1 MAKNLEFA
9 YWVPNVSGGLVVS
22 KLPQKTDWSFEA
34 NKRYA
39 RIAEESGYDFALL
52 QTRFIASYGAE
63 NQLEAITLASALAA
77 STSKIKLISAVHP
90 GLWHPGVYAKMLAT
104 LDQISNG
111 RAAVNV
117 VSGWFKQEFTKYGE
131 PWLEHDERYRRSEEF
146 IQVLRNLWTEE
157 TASFKGDFYRINE
170 APLKPKPVQEGKL
183 PIFQGG
189 NSTAAKQMAA
199 RVSDY
204 YFMNGNTLDGF
215 RKQIDEVSTLAKEEG
230 RTVKF
235 AAHGFVIVRDTEEE
249 AHQLL
254 RDIVGYKDE
263 EAVEGFRQSVKEAGQ
278 STRDKEG
285 MWANSSIEDLVQYN
299 DGFKTGLIGTPE
311 QVADRI
317 IELKKVGIEVILTAH
332 FHYEEDL
339 ERFGKEVIP
348 LVKEKERLLEREQVK
363 V

>member
-1 MAKNLEFA
+1 MSSLKFA

-39 RIAEESGYDFALL
+39 RIAEESNYDLALL
-52 QTRFIASYGAE
+52 QTRFFASYGAE
-63 NQLEAITLASALAA
+63 YQLEAITLASALAA
-77 STSKIKLISAVHP
+77 STEKLNLISAVHP

-104 LDQISNG
+104 LDHISGG
-111 RAAVNV
+111 RAAVNI
-117 VSGWFKQEFTKYGE
+117 VSGWFKQEFTGYGE

-146 IQVLRNLWTEE
+146 IQVLRELWTKEQ
-157 TASFKGDFYRINE
+157 ANFKGDFYRIND
-170 APLKPKPVQEGKL
+170 APFKPKPVQGGDL

-199 RVSDY
+199 KYSDY
-204 YFMNGNTLDGF
+204 YFMNGNTLEGF
-215 RKQIDEVSTLAKEEG
+215 EKQIQEVRALAEQEG
-230 RTVKF
+230 REVKF

-254 RDIVGYKDE
+254 HDIVHYADE
-263 EAVEGFRQSVKEAGQ
+263 EAVEGFQESVKQAGQ
-278 STRDKEG
+278 SASDGEG
-285 MWANSSIEDLVQYN
+285 MWANSSFEDLVQYN

-317 IELKKVGIEVILTAH
+317 IELKKLGIDVILTAH

-339 ERFGKEVIP
+339 GRFGKEVIP
-348 LVKEKERLLEREQVK
+348 FVKEKEAALSEVLS
-363 V
+363 